1 MELKCEDYYFYP
13 NGDSKW
19 DSQLYSFD
27 NDCHQISTAVRIFG
41 TQNQIDAA
49 FKDICTLTKLNLD
62 ECYTYEIEKKG
73 SFHYN
78 KEQNKV
84 IAKKLEQYKEAY
96 TGVISDEPDELIHKR
111 MNDINTFQAHEN
123 EVYLRGT
130 DEYGKDFQ
138 ICFDSY
144 NFLEWIN
151 TEHLKYI
158 KKQLIK
164 YIKTK

>member
-1 MELKCEDYYFYP
+1 MTKKELEE
-13 NGDSKW
+13 
-19 DSQLYSFD
+19 QLMKMP
-27 NDCHQISTAVRIFG
+27 T
-41 TQNQIDAA
+41 
-49 FKDICTLTKLNLD
+49 LD
-62 ECYTYEIEKKG
+62 EVHSGDDEYEKW
-73 SFHYN
+73 
-78 KEQNKV
+78 KEQQ
-84 IAKKLEQYKEAY
+84 A
-96 TGVISDEPDELIHKR
+96 EPELIHKS

-144 NFLEWIN
+144 NFLEWID

-164 YIKTK
+164 HIKSR

>member
-1 MELKCEDYYFYP
+1 MANETQIEEGLDHKGECEEIKKFNERQKQMD
-13 NGDSKW
+13 
-19 DSQLYSFD
+19 L
-27 NDCHQISTAVRIFG
+27 
-41 TQNQIDAA
+41 ID
-49 FKDICTLTKLNLD
+49 
-62 ECYTYEIEKKG
+62 
-73 SFHYN
+73 
-78 KEQNKV
+78 KENPLP
-84 IAKKLEQYKEAY
+84 IM
-96 TGVISDEPDELIHKR
+96 KR

-130 DEYGKDFQ
+130 DEYGNDFQ

-144 NFLEWIN
+144 NFLEWVD

>member
-1 MELKCEDYYFYP
+1 MTKKELEEQLMEMPKLEEIHS
-13 NGDSKW
+13 GDDEYEKW
-19 DSQLYSFD
+19 
-27 NDCHQISTAVRIFG
+27 
-41 TQNQIDAA
+41 
-49 FKDICTLTKLNLD
+49 
-62 ECYTYEIEKKG
+62 
-73 SFHYN
+73 
-78 KEQNKV
+78 KEQK
-84 IAKKLEQYKEAY
+84 A
-96 TGVISDEPDELIHKR
+96 EPELIHKS

-144 NFLEWIN
+144 NFLEWID

-164 YIKTK
+164 HIKSR

>member
-1 MELKCEDYYFYP
+1 MT
-13 NGDSKW
+13 
-19 DSQLYSFD
+19 
-27 NDCHQISTAVRIFG
+27 QIADPTGPIEF
-41 TQNQIDAA
+41 TE
-49 FKDICTLTKLNLD
+49 KDIAQMT
-62 ECYTYEIEKKG
+62 EQEKFMNGLLPEDK
-73 SFHYN
+73 
-78 KEQNKV
+78 
-84 IAKKLEQYKEAY
+84 
-96 TGVISDEPDELIHKR
+96 LIHKR

-144 NFLEWIN
+144 NFLEWID

-158 KKQLIK
+158 KKQLTK

>member
-1 MELKCEDYYFYP
+1 MTKKELEE
-13 NGDSKW
+13 
-19 DSQLYSFD
+19 QLMKMPELESF
-27 NDCHQISTAVRIFG
+27 A
-41 TQNQIDAA
+41 
-49 FKDICTLTKLNLD
+49 
-62 ECYTYEIEKKG
+62 E
-73 SFHYN
+73 
-78 KEQNKV
+78 
-84 IAKKLEQYKEAY
+84 
-96 TGVISDEPDELIHKR
+96 TGGADQRAQEDELIHKR

-144 NFLEWIN
+144 NFLEWID

-164 YIKTK
+164 HIKSR

>member
-1 MELKCEDYYFYP
+1 MKTKKECE
-13 NGDSKW
+13 
-19 DSQLYSFD
+19 
-27 NDCHQISTAVRIFG
+27 CTAP
-41 TQNQIDAA
+41 Q
-49 FKDICTLTKLNLD
+49 
-62 ECYTYEIEKKG
+62 IEKGICICGNPMTKDDDWTNDSG
-73 SFHYN
+73 YSDVFD
-78 KEQNKV
+78 
-84 IAKKLEQYKEAY
+84 LEILE
-96 TGVISDEPDELIHKR
+96 DELIHKR

-123 EVYLRGT
+123 ELYLRGT

-144 NFLEWIN
+144 NFLEWID

>member
-1 MELKCEDYYFYP
+1 MTKKELEEEYRNMSKKELQEQLMEMPELK
-13 NGDSKW
+13 
-19 DSQLYSFD
+19 Q
-27 NDCHQISTAVRIFG
+27 
-41 TQNQIDAA
+41 
-49 FKDICTLTKLNLD
+49 
-62 ECYTYEIEKKG
+62 
-73 SFHYN
+73 
-78 KEQNKV
+78 
-84 IAKKLEQYKEAY
+84 
-96 TGVISDEPDELIHKR
+96 DELIHKS

-144 NFLEWIN
+144 NFLEWID

-164 YIKTK
+164 HIKSK

>member
-1 MELKCEDYYFYP
+1 M
-13 NGDSKW
+13 
-19 DSQLYSFD
+19 
-27 NDCHQISTAVRIFG
+27 T
-41 TQNQIDAA
+41 
-49 FKDICTLTKLNLD
+49 
-62 ECYTYEIEKKG
+62 
-73 SFHYN
+73 
-78 KEQNKV
+78 
-84 IAKKLEQYKEAY
+84 KKLTREEYHRGLIGKVPKKWHKEMLEEFDKDKGIGTEILNSFKSKIIEEQLMEMP
-96 TGVISDEPDELIHKR
+96 ELENELIHKR

-144 NFLEWIN
+144 NFLEWID

-164 YIKTK
+164 HIKSR